1 MTDERFASCAK
12 QYMDMV
18 FRIAYGYLKNS
29 SDAEDVTQEV
39 LLRLYRTETDFAS
52 EEHRKRWLIRVTVNC
67 CKSLFRAPW
76 RQQENLDDYAETLG
90 FEREDYTALFTAVM
104 GLERKYRVP
113 LLLYY
118 FEGYSVKEIGEL
130 LLLPENTV
138 STRLRRARAKLKD
151 MLTEE

>member
-1 MTDERFASCAK
+1 MTDERFVSCAK

-118 FEGYSVKEIGEL
+118 FEGYAVKEIGEL
-130 LLLPENTV
+130 LRLPENTV

-151 MLTEE
+151 LLTEE

>member
-1 MTDERFASCAK
+1 MTDERFVSCAK

-39 LLRLYRTETDFAS
+39 MLRLYRTETDFAS

-67 CKSLFRAPW
+67 CKSLFRTPW

-118 FEGYSVKEIGEL
+118 FEGYAVKEIGEL
-130 LLLPENTV
+130 LHLPENTV

>member
-1 MTDERFASCAK
+1 MTDERFVSCAK

-39 LLRLYRTETDFAS
+39 LLRLYRTETDFVS

-118 FEGYSVKEIGEL
+118 FEGYSVREIGEL
-130 LLLPENTV
+130 LRLPENTV

>member
-1 MTDERFASCAK
+1 MTDERFVSCAK

-39 LLRLYRTETDFAS
+39 LLRLYRTETEFAS

-67 CKSLFRAPW
+67 CKSLFRTPW

-130 LLLPENTV
+130 LRLPENTV

>member
-1 MTDERFASCAK
+1 MTDERFVSCAK

-67 CKSLFRAPW
+67 CKSLFRTPW

-90 FEREDYTALFTAVM
+90 FEREDYSALFSAVM

-130 LLLPENTV
+130 LRLPENTV

>member
-1 MTDERFASCAK
+1 MTDECFVSCAK

-39 LLRLYRTETDFAS
+39 LLRLYRTETEFAS

-130 LLLPENTV
+130 LRLPENTV

>member
-1 MTDERFASCAK
+1 MTDERFVSCAK

-90 FEREDYTALFTAVM
+90 FEREDYSALFTAVM

-130 LLLPENTV
+130 LRLPENTV

-151 MLTEE
+151 LLTEE